1 VALPKVINFKGD
13 LFATTFTFGMQA
25 VVRLVSSLI
34 LTRVLLPEAYG
45 TITILVSILF
55 VIGNILDTNVT
66 LFIVRDKSA
75 EEPRYLNTAWTM
87 RFLRS
92 MLSAAVLF
100 ACAPL
105 IAIKIYDLPSLI
117 LPLRVFSVWFLI
129 DGFDSLGFA
138 LAIRRKQA
146 RLQMYS
152 ELFSAILTTAFSII
166 YCYYYRTFWG
176 IAFAMLLNRLIMTAL
191 SYQYYPELR
200 PKFFIDFAAAREI
213 LVYSKF
219 TIPSSLLTLGLN
231 QFDKV
236 IFLRL
241 FDLRLL
247 GIYGLAGNISGSVE
261 SLVGKISQ
269 AVLYPRCAHNFREN
283 PDTAIHKYYTENT
296 KLFAGIL
303 AMPAA
308 VAGAAHLIIAV
319 LYDSRYSEAGS
330 VLQAL
335 AIRAVLLSLA
345 SPAEDL
351 LISAGAFHVILVG
364 NVLRAAWIV
373 MGSLVG
379 YYFFGFL
386 GFIYGLSLSGL
397 PPLVYY
403 LWLQKNKNML
413 IVKYELYKV
422 AFALTVGMTS
432 YAASAAFLA
441 VFPGFRVQGL
451 FHSH

>member
-1 VALPKVINFKGD
+1 MALPKVINLRGD
-13 LFATTFTFGMQA
+13 LFATTFTFALQG
-25 VVRLVSSLI
+25 VIRLVSSLI

-45 TITILVSILF
+45 IITILFSILY

-66 LFIVRDKSA
+66 LFIVRDKNA
-75 EEPRYLNTAWTM
+75 EQPKYLNTAWTI
-87 RFLRS
+87 RLIRS
-92 MLSAAVLF
+92 ALSTAVLF
-100 ACAPL
+100 VCAPL
-105 IAIKIYDLPSLI
+105 IATKIYDLPSLV
-117 LPLRVFSVWFLI
+117 LPLRVFSLWFLI
-129 DGFDSLGFA
+129 EGFETMAFP

-152 ELFSAILTTAFSII
+152 ELTTSVVSTTFSII
-166 YCYYYRTFWG
+166 YCYHYHTFWG
-176 IAFAMLLNRLIMTAL
+176 IAFAMLLSRSLMSAL
-191 SYQYYPELR
+191 SYLFYRDLR
-200 PKFFIDFAAAREI
+200 PRLFIDWATAREI

-219 TIPSSLLTLGLN
+219 TIPSSLLTLSLN

-247 GIYGLAGNISGSVE
+247 GLYGLAGNISGSVE
-261 SLVGKISQ
+261 TLISKISQ
-269 AVLYPRCAHNFREN
+269 AVLYPRCAQNFREN
-283 PDTAIHKYYTENT
+283 PDTATKRYYTENA

-308 VAGAAHLIIAV
+308 ISGAAHLIVTV

-335 AIRAVLLSLA
+335 AIRAVLLSFA

-351 LISAGAFHVILVG
+351 LISAGQFHVILVG
-364 NVLRAAWIV
+364 NILRGAWIV
-373 MGSLVG
+373 LGSLIG
-379 YYFFGFL
+379 YYYLGFL

-403 LWLQKNKNML
+403 LWLQKSKGML
-413 IVKYELYKV
+413 IARYELYKV
-422 AFALTVGMTS
+422 AFALAVGITS
-432 YAASAAFLA
+432 YLGSTLFLDL
-441 VFPGFRVQGL
+441 FPGFRIKR
-451 FHSH
+451 

>member
-1 VALPKVINFKGD
+1 VALPKVINFRGD
-13 LFATTFTFGMQA
+13 LFATTFTFALQA
-25 VVRLVSSLI
+25 LIRLVSSLI

-66 LFIVRDKSA
+66 LFIVRDKNA
-75 EEPRYLNTAWTM
+75 EQPRYLNTAWTM
-87 RFLRS
+87 RLSRS
-92 MLSAAVLF
+92 VLSGAVLF

-105 IAIKIYDLPSLI
+105 IATKIYDLPDLT
-117 LPLRVFSVWFLI
+117 LPLRVFSLWFLI
-129 DGFDSLGFA
+129 DGFESMAFA

-152 ELFSAILTTAFSII
+152 ELAASVLSTTFSIV
-166 YCYYYRTFWG
+166 YCYRYHTFWG
-176 IAFAMLLNRLIMTAL
+176 IAFGMLLNRLIMTVL
-191 SYQYYPELR
+191 SHQFYRDLR
-200 PKFFIDFAAAREI
+200 PRLLIDLAAAREI

-219 TIPSSLLTLGLN
+219 TVPSSLLTLALS
-231 QFDKV
+231 QFDKIV
-236 IFLRL
+236 FLRL

-247 GIYGLAGNISGSVE
+247 GIYGLAGNIAGSIE
-261 SLVGKISQ
+261 TLISKISQ

-283 PDTAIHKYYTENT
+283 PDTATKRYYTENT

-319 LYDSRYSEAGS
+319 LYDSRYSQAGS

-335 AIRAVLLSLA
+335 AIRAVLLSFA

-351 LISAGAFHVILVG
+351 LISAGRFHVILVG
-364 NVLRAAWIV
+364 NVLRATWIV
-373 MGSLVG
+373 VGSLVG

-397 PPLVYY
+397 PPLIYY
-403 LWLQKNKNML
+403 LWLQKSKGML
-413 IVKYELYKV
+413 IAKYEFYKV
-422 AFALTVGMTS
+422 AFALGVGITS
-432 YAASAAFLA
+432 YMFCALFLA
-441 VFPGFRVQGL
+441 LFPGFRIKL
-451 FHSH
+451 